1 MEGALSHR
9 IVQTVAL
16 LAMTVMELRRI
27 ADQEPSTSAQLRQ
40 IANQLEDEAND
51 LARLS
56 GGE

>member
-1 MEGALSHR
+1 MQGADEHR

-16 LAMTVMELRRI
+16 LAMAVMELRRI
-27 ADQEPSTSAQLRQ
+27 ADEEPSTSTQLRQ

-56 GGE
+56 SAE

>member
-1 MEGALSHR
+1 MKGAQPHR

-16 LAMTVMELRRI
+16 LAMAVMELRRI